1 MIGKFVVVGADDVPK
16 DLAHNAKFRTRLI
29 SNQGISM
36 KGINYPDPKFHK
48 EGFNIKNYKWV
59 KQKYYE
65 IDFVYKSGSFKEGSN
80 YKSEGHFNCWTFFSK
95 KKASE
100 HVESYRNNPAY
111 EKNILK
117 KLYIVETFDFFDFF
131 LVQMATR
138 CVLKNKFGY
147 KNIYGGFPFAGNIFY
162 VINNEKE
169 EKKK

>member
-1 MIGKFVVVGADDVPK
+1 MVRKFVVVGADDVPK
-16 DLAHNAKFRTRLI
+16 DLPHNAKFRTRLI
-29 SNQGISM
+29 SNQGI
-36 KGINYPDPKFHK
+36 NYDPKIHK
-48 EGFNIKNYKWV
+48 ERFNIKGWGWV
-59 KQKYYE
+59 KQKHYE

-100 HVESYRNNPAY
+100 HVESYRNNPRY
-111 EKNILK
+111 EKYTK
-117 KLYIVETFDFFDFF
+117 KLFIVETFGFFDFF

-138 CVLKNKFGY
+138 CVLKYKFGY